1 MRWPRSSFGDLRL
14 VAKWE
19 NSFETKGRGCG
30 KEDRLNVRKKDVMVS
45 GERPVRLSNQIIK
58 HRARRLLLAVI
69 LAILSVMPCLLYPA
83 SAVAVD
89 TLDQSQAIA
98 LALDVLTLKNIVV
111 NK

>member
-1 MRWPRSSFGDLRL
+1 
-14 VAKWE
+14 
-19 NSFETKGRGCG
+19 
-30 KEDRLNVRKKDVMVS
+30 
-45 GERPVRLSNQIIK
+45 
-58 HRARRLLLAVI
+58 LAVI